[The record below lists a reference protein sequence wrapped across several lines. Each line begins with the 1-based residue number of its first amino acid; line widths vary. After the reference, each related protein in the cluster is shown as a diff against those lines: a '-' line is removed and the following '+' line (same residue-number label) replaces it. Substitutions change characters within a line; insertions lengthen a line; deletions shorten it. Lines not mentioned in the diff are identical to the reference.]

1 MGNGAMRYLCLSLV
15 VCLLT
20 WGQEGL
26 AATSVGNSS
35 LVVKTVT
42 GVSEGR
48 KRHLEFH
55 DDIYHNET
63 IHTFDDSAV
72 EMTFLDET
80 TLQLGPN
87 SEIVLD
93 EFVYDPD
100 PSNSSFAITVVLGA
114 FRFTSGILPSEAYK
128 IKTPV
133 ATIGIR
139 GTEIKIAVE
148 RTNNTEGEVITTV
161 NLTVIEGEA
170 YLAKC
175 TGENILV
182 RSGESRTIQGR
193 QSGCSGQQAS
203 SSRP

>member
-1 MGNGAMRYLCLSLV
+1 M
-15 VCLLT
+15 
-20 WGQEGL
+20 
-26 AATSVGNSS
+26 
-35 LVVKTVT
+35 VKTVT
-42 GVSEGR
+42 GTSEGSSR
-48 KRHLEFH
+48 LLELH
-55 DDIYHNET
+55 DDIYHNEIIET
-63 IHTFDDSAV
+63 LDDSAV
-72 EMTFLDET
+72 ELKFLDET

-87 SEIVLD
+87 SAILLD

-100 PSNSSFAITVVLGA
+100 PANSSFVVTVVEGA
-114 FRFTSGILPSEAYK
+114 FRFTSGILSSEAYK

-139 GTEIKIAVE
+139 GTEIRIAVE
-148 RTNNTEGEVITTV
+148 RTNNTEGEVITSIP
-161 NLTVIEGEA
+161 LTVIEGEA